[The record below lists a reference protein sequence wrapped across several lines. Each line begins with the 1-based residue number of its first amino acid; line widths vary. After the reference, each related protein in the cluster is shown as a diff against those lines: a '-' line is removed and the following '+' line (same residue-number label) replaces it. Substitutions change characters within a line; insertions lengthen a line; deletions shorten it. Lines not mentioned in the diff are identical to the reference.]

1 MDNLPAL
8 DDGGRRFLAG
18 GGNTTDAP
26 EEGNAVGGD
35 CSTINSLLCD
45 TVDACSERCGGNF
58 CSGRFKGLLVCE
70 AGQYISDCNVTADT
84 CTEPEAA
91 ASAGVAMSGTQ
102 YAVAMGIMM
111 ATALLT
117 VSTLI

>member
-1 MDNLPAL
+1 
-8 DDGGRRFLAG
+8 
-18 GGNTTDAP
+18 
-26 EEGNAVGGD
+26 
-35 CSTINSLLCD
+35 
-45 TVDACSERCGGNF
+45 
-58 CSGRFKGLLVCE
+58 LLVCE

-91 ASAGVAMSGTQ
+91 ASAGVTMSGTQ